1 MNFILFWC
9 YLRLDRTL
17 CYYTKRQINYK
28 LENDCNVKIRW
39 PLQPA
44 VDFRSLL
51 STCRKTEFRHLPAK
65 SRMRRKVALPDIF
78 IFAGLFLKSW

>member
-51 STCRKTEFRHLPAK
+51 SAVALVGKTKFRHLPAK
-65 SRMRRKVALPDIF
+65 SKMRRKVALPDIF
-78 IFAGLFLKSW
+78 YFRRFI